1 MAISKKAAKAAEEP
15 KALDLTWEVTRAK
28 DMTKEGQDG
37 CTIGFDIVINDVKI
51 YGCFYRE
58 GKDKKGNDYSM
69 ISFPSHKGSD
79 GKYYNYA
86 YVKLTDEQV
95 DAISKDIE
103 KVLEA

>member
-1 MAISKKAAKAAEEP
+1 MAISNKKKTEEP
-15 KALDLTWEVTRAK
+15 KEQAALTWEIKRAK
-28 DMTKEGQDG
+28 DLTKEGADG
-37 CTIGFDIVINDVKI
+37 CTIGFDAVFNGITV

-58 GKDKKGNDYSM
+58 GKGKNGKDYQM
-69 ISFPSHKGSD
+69 ISFPSHKGGD

-86 YVKLTDEQV
+86 YVSLSDEQV